1 MDFSARVLAR
11 RHLDAELESLMSTE
25 SSGFGAGLS
34 RRRFVQGLA
43 VGGAVAGLGLWSK
56 PSWALKSPGQTE
68 VLSGTD
74 FRLTIGETPM
84 NFTGNTRT
92 AITVNGSIPAPI
104 LRWREGDTVNL
115 YVSHDIGR
123 AASREQVCHCVG
135 ISGAAR

>member
-56 PSWALKSPGQTE
+56 PSWELKSPGQTE
-68 VLSGTD
+68 VLPGTD
-74 FRLTIGETPM
+74 FSLTIPETPTH
-84 NFTGNTRT
+84 FPGNTPT
-92 AITVNGSIPAPI
+92 ALT
-104 LRWREGDTVNL
+104 TT
-115 YVSHDIGR
+115 
-123 AASREQVCHCVG
+123 AAT
-135 ISGAAR
+135 

>member
-74 FRLTIGETPM
+74 FRLTIGEKPT
-84 NFTGNTRT
+84 NFPRHTRT
-92 AITVNGSIPAPI
+92 AITVTGSIPPPTLPCPEDRPTVA
-104 LRWREGDTVNL
+104 EGKRV
-115 YVSHDIGR
+115 
-123 AASREQVCHCVG
+123 A
-135 ISGAAR
+135 